1 MMSKQL
7 TAQAPVDP
15 IVLGKMGSSY
25 GIRGWLRVFSST
37 EDAESIF
44 DYQPWF
50 IQKAGQWQ
58 QVQLESWKHH
68 NQDMII
74 KLKGVDDRDAANLLT
89 NCEIVV
95 DSSQLPQLEEGDYYW
110 KDLMGCQVVT
120 TEGYDLGKVVDMMET
135 GSNDVLVIKAN
146 LKDAFGIKER
156 LVPFFRSDR
165 DAANLLTNC
174 EIVVDS
180 SQLPQLEEGDYYW
193 KDLMGCQV
201 VTTEGYDLGKVV
213 DMMET
218 GSNDVLV
225 IKANLKDA
233 FGIKERLVPFL

>member
-1 MMSKQL
+1 
-7 TAQAPVDP
+7 
-15 IVLGKMGSSY
+15 
-25 GIRGWLRVFSST
+25 
-37 EDAESIF
+37 
-44 DYQPWF
+44 
-50 IQKAGQWQ
+50 
-58 QVQLESWKHH
+58 

-156 LVPFFRSDR
+156 LVPF
-165 DAANLLTNC
+165 L
-174 EIVVDS
+174 
-180 SQLPQLEEGDYYW
+180 
-193 KDLMGCQV
+193 
-201 VTTEGYDLGKVV
+201 
-213 DMMET
+213 
-218 GSNDVLV
+218 
-225 IKANLKDA
+225 
-233 FGIKERLVPFL
+233 

>member
-1 MMSKQL
+1 MSKQL

-146 LKDAFGIKER
+146 PER
-156 LVPFFRSDR
+156 CVWYQGTSRTVPRWAGYQESRSHYSFNR
-165 DAANLLTNC
+165 SRLGSWFLNHRINGKRRRY
-174 EIVVDS
+174 VD
-180 SQLPQLEEGDYYW
+180 W
-193 KDLMGCQV
+193 H
-201 VTTEGYDLGKVV
+201 
-213 DMMET
+213 
-218 GSNDVLV
+218 N
-225 IKANLKDA
+225 
-233 FGIKERLVPFL
+233 